1 MANSTIGA
9 LNVKISADSKG
20 LNKGLKEAGEAL
32 EASDK
37 SLKKSSVEFS
47 KWGAA
52 GALAAG
58 GIAAAIVK
66 TNLTAIQELKNTAY
80 AANTTVEAFERG
92 AFAAEQFGISQ
103 EKYGDIL
110 KDVNDRVGDFL
121 ATGGGPMADFF
132 ENIAPKV
139 DITAQSF
146 KGLSG
151 QQAMGLYVKS
161 LQKANLS
168 QQDMTFYMEAMASDS
183 TRLIPL
189 YKDSAK
195 QLKAMEKQ
203 AKALGI
209 GLSDIDVANAEAA
222 SKELKKAGALIDAI
236 ASQAVVEIAPIL
248 ADMAQSFTDA
258 AKEAGGASVLIKDS
272 MEDVANVLE
281 AVLIVAVGRYTGATL
296 TATAAIIA
304 DTIATARS
312 TIARTAQGTATA
324 GATAKLA
331 GFTVAQTT
339 ATTAAVA
346 GTVAMNGLR
355 GAMAFL
361 GGPVGVAVMAGLAI
375 YSFATAAEEGADKA
389 KLNAKEVNNLTGKY
403 EGLSRAARAA
413 TLAGLNN
420 EMQALRG
427 QSVDLS
433 AELTKVN
440 KKLKKSPGDMFANIE
455 ADKLEKE
462 IKAVN
467 VQLDLLSEKQAL
479 LVKPIDTSGFTSQI
493 VDGEEVNTG
502 VTPDPGQ
509 DKQTQAFI
517 NALQNR
523 FKSAETLE
531 NERYSA
537 ELTRLRSS
545 YTDKNNLTTEQQKL
559 EASMLQEHLA
569 SVKEIR
575 KTEEEGDES
584 DKFIQDLKDRFANV
598 EELEAQ
604 RYNAELTKLR
614 EHYTEKKTLTAEQQA
629 EQNQLE
635 QDLLSEH
642 TLAMAEIKAAAEPID
657 GAINILEV
665 LGIQY
670 AGEEQLLIEK
680 LAREKE
686 ILDKHLAEKKISQET
701 FDNENLRIT
710 QATEA
715 AKRKITV
722 DNLKAGLQALT
733 ANSKKAQKIMQAAA
747 IVQAVIA
754 GKTAVIEAY
763 RSGMQTQGPWA
774 PVVAAAY
781 SAAALANT
789 ASQIASIKAG
799 GKSIGGMSGGGGG
812 TAISNPA
819 GASATQS
826 APAQQE
832 QAARSISVDFQ
843 GSGGLLNTEQ
853 VRELIQQINEQVGD
867 GVDLAVTGV

>member
-66 TNLTAIQELKNTAY
+66 SSLTSIQELKNTAY

-139 DITAQSF
+139 DVTAQSF

-189 YKDSAK
+189 FKDSAK
-195 QLKAMEKQ
+195 QLKEMDKQ

-222 SKELKKAGALIDAI
+222 SKELKKASALIDAI

-248 ADMAQSFTDA
+248 AEVAQSFTDA

-272 MEDVANVLE
+272 IEDVADVLN
-281 AVLIVAVGRYTGATL
+281 AVLIVAIGRYTGATIA
-296 TATAAIIA
+296 ATAATIA
-304 DTIATARS
+304 DTIATAKN
-312 TIARTAQGTATA
+312 AAAKGAQAAATKTT
-324 GATAKLA
+324 GSYLT
-331 GFTVAQTT
+331 GYTVAQTT
-339 ATTAAVA
+339 ATRAAVA

-361 GGPVGVAVMAGLAI
+361 GGPIGVAVMAGLAI

-389 KLNAKEVNNLTGKY
+389 KINAKEVNNLTGKY

-433 AELTKVN
+433 AELAKVN
-440 KKLKKSPGDMFANIE
+440 KKLKKETGGQLYSSAAARAAIL
-455 ADKLEKE
+455 KKE
-462 IKAVN
+462 IKAIN
-467 VQLDLLSEKQAL
+467 GQLDKLAAKQAV
-479 LVKPIDTSGFTSQI
+479 LVKPIDTSGFKSQT
-493 VDGEEVNTG
+493 VGGEEVETS
-502 VTPDPGQ
+502 VKPDLEQ

-517 NALQNR
+517 QALKNR

-531 NERYSA
+531 NERYTA

-545 YTDKNNLTTEQQKL
+545 YTDKNNLTTEQQAL
-559 EASMLQEHLA
+559 EASMLQEHQA
-569 SVKEIR
+569 KIKEI
-575 KTEEEGDES
+575 EGSEGAYLEQL
-584 DKFIQDLKDRFANV
+584 ITRFASA
-598 EELEAQ
+598 EELEQQ
-604 RYNAELTKLR
+604 RYNSELEQLAA
-614 EHYTEKKTLTAEQQA
+614 HYANKSELTAEQTAQ
-629 EQNQLE
+629 QNDLE
-635 QDLLSEH
+635 QQLLSEH
-642 TLAMAEIKAAAEPID
+642 LDAMAAIKEENEGGDDSAAL
-657 GAINILEV
+657 LEMIG
-665 LGIQY
+665 LGYI
-670 AGEEQLLIEK
+670 AEEQLYIEHLQRK
-680 LAREKE
+680 HE
-686 ILDKHLAEKKISQET
+686 IL
-701 FDNENLRIT
+701 
-710 QATEA
+710 
-715 AKRKITV
+715 
-722 DNLKAGLQALT
+722 LQALEQGKIT
-733 ANSKKAQKIMQAAA
+733 QEEYDAEKIRMTKATEDAQKNILIGSGKAILGFLATNSKKAEKIQKAAA

-754 GKTAVIEAY
+754 GKQAVIEAY

-789 ASQIASIKAG
+789 ASQIASIKGG
-799 GKSIGGMSGGGGG
+799 GKSMSGMSGGSGGS
-812 TAISNPA
+812 TASSSPA
-819 GASATQS
+819 DASATQS